1 MAYSKDSAYKLLVQN
16 YWISYHNK
24 SIFYWTSLSTF
35 YQAKFA
41 NHELSVEYRTRRRT
55 NKSSF
60 SNQTDDSFGGKFC
73 VAGSNDENG
82 TLGSTEENENPLNK
96 YKYSIP
102 LGYLFIGIG
111 GMVTWPLSLSFIDS
125 NAKPGESGILI
136 ATNFLIIM
144 LGPMIGYSMGGFFLK
159 IWVNI
164 TSGCA
169 PELLDPRSTSW
180 VGAWWMGYL
189 IPLVGVFVFK

>member
-1 MAYSKDSAYKLLVQN
+1 MIHPALFVLRSATLTRLLRWLLTKFDLVK
-16 YWISYHNK
+16 IKNK
-24 SIFYWTSLSTF
+24 NS
-35 YQAKFA
+35 
-41 NHELSVEYRTRRRT
+41 
-55 NKSSF
+55 
-60 SNQTDDSFGGKFC
+60 D
-73 VAGSNDENG
+73 
-82 TLGSTEENENPLNK
+82 ENENPLNK
-96 YKYSIP
+96 YKYAIP

-111 GMVTWPLSLSFIDS
+111 GMLTWPLSLSFIDS

-144 LGPMIGYSMGGFFLK
+144 LGPMLGYSMGGFFLK

-189 IPLVGVFVFK
+189 IPLVGICIFKYG